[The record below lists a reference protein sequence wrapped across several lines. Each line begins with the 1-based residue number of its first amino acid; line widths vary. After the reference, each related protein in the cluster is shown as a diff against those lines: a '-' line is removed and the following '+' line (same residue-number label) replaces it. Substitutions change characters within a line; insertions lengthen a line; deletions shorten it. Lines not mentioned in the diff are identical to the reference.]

1 MSTGRLRILLGVCW
15 MLQTQRAEY
24 ELIESRKELE
34 GRNYC
39 CYGVK
44 LRYAG
49 TEVCVEDLS
58 LDRSE
63 VEKLVKLCNEL
74 ELSPL
79 HFRDVL
85 EDFLAR

>member
-1 MSTGRLRILLGVCW
+1 
-15 MLQTQRAEY
+15 MLQTQKAEY
-24 ELIESRKELE
+24 TLLESQKEMD
-34 GRNYC
+34 GKSYYC
-39 CYGVK
+39 FGVN
-44 LRYAG
+44 LSYAG

-58 LDRSE
+58 LHRSE
-63 VEKLVKLCNEL
+63 VEKLVKLCNEQ